1 MKRRYRGPILWSG
14 LGAVVVLAY
23 VLSQPVPIPIDGYQP
38 PAPATAPEV
47 AAAGVT
53 TADATTP
60 AAPVAAD
67 AADAGAANLATE
79 PRVIEVTPQPVV
91 TAPPVV
97 APPVPQAETLYVSAT
112 SLNLR
117 AAPAAGAEVLE
128 LLPRGTPVSA
138 IGATEGWREV
148 INPATGTRGWMSAEF
163 LVRTPPEN
171 AAPAA
176 TTPAP
181 AALAPAPAAG
191 ANAPLVL
198 LP

>member
-1 MKRRYRGPILWSG
+1 MKRRYRAPILWSG

-53 TADATTP
+53 TADATAP
-60 AAPVAAD
+60 AAPV

-97 APPVPQAETLYVSAT
+97 PPPVAQAETLYVSAT

-163 LVRTPPEN
+163 LVRTPPE
-171 AAPAA
+171 AVAPAA
-176 TTPAP
+176 ATPAP